1 MSYSS
6 SSGSSK
12 VHSGEYASNRVIND
26 PQAQQLMS
34 SVSGYLTNAFNPN
47 SASAQAS
54 NQSGN
59 TLSALMQGGGENPY
73 LKETVQGIRQNA
85 ASDLQK
91 AYSNAY
97 ANNQGLGEITKQKL
111 LSDIVSQNQLE
122 QNNAILDYLNQAW
135 NSGQDRLIQAANA
148 AGSNDPA
155 ASLGTTAAALITN
168 LTNEYGYQPVTT
180 STEHRSGSG
189 IKN

>member
-12 VHSGEYASNRVIND
+12 VQSGEYASNRVIND

-34 SVSGYLTNAFNPN
+34 SLTGYLTNAFNP
-47 SASAQAS
+47 SSSSTQAS
-54 NQSGN
+54 SQAGN

-73 LKETVQGIRQNA
+73 LKETVQGIKQNA
-85 ASDLQK
+85 SSDLQK

-97 ANNQGLGEITKQKL
+97 ADTQGLGEITKQKL
-111 LSDIVSQNQLE
+111 LSDVVSQNQLA

-135 NSGQDRLIQAANA
+135 NEGQNRLIQAANT

-155 ASLGTTAAALITN
+155 ASLGTTASALITN

-180 STEHRSGSG
+180 STEHRSGAG

>member
-1 MSYSS
+1 MAYSS

-12 VHSGEYASNRVIND
+12 VQSGEYASNRVIND

-34 SVSGYLTNAFNPN
+34 SLTGYLTNAFNPN
-47 SASAQAS
+47 SSSTQAS
-54 NQSGN
+54 SQAGN

-73 LKETVQGIRQNA
+73 LKETVQGIKQNA
-85 ASDLQK
+85 ANDLQK

-97 ANNQGLGEITKQKL
+97 ADNQGLGEITKQKL
-111 LSDIVSQNQLE
+111 LSDIVSENQLA
-122 QNNAILDYLNQAW
+122 QNNAILDYLNQSW
-135 NSGQDRLIQAANA
+135 NEGQNRLIQAANT

-155 ASLGTTAAALITN
+155 SSLGTTASALIAN

-180 STEHRSGSG
+180 STERRSGGG